1 MIKQKS
7 CFICLCCIISGSTV
21 AASNDNDNDV
31 MVVSA
36 SREMQSLW
44 KSPVSIDVITRDQL
58 EKSTGDSIA
67 EALRDIPGI
76 EISDNALT
84 GRKQI
89 MIRGESVSRVLVLID
104 GQESTYHRAGH
115 NSGLGLMIDP
125 SLVERIEVVKGPHS
139 VLYGSQAIAGVIN
152 FITVKGG
159 DKPVSSTFSAVWDSA
174 TAGWQES
181 ALVHGSIGNFDY
193 RLNASYAEHGNR
205 KTPDGRLND
214 TNFSNNGE
222 SIWLGYHIN
231 KHDLGVS
238 LDRYK
243 LSTQTY
249 EESGDYNYFSVKI
262 PELVRKKVGV
272 FYDFNLDTSIV
283 KKIHVDAYHQWV
295 NREFRNNMDMDS
307 VSADPSRNIN
317 MLHASATDDEQKTDG
332 ITLQANLQI
341 TKQNSMIVGGQ
352 YLRDKVTNDNSSH
365 ISISQLETHR
375 PIMNSLSTSAQKWQQ
390 ESWSIFGQNTLQ
402 ITDDFVWTVG
412 VRQNW
417 VDSKQISGVEQSSV
431 NNRPGTIKNLGSSS
445 SNGHATVVATTLT
458 YSGIENTVLRMSYAQ
473 GYVFPTL
480 SHMFYTTDKG
490 GQTLYGNPDLDAEHS
505 NNYELGL
512 RYRND
517 EWLLDTAVYFSDAKD
532 YIASISCNGSEI
544 CKGSTSKSATYYA
557 NANKAQTYGAELS
570 VEYHGW
576 SWSPYI
582 NGNFIHR
589 ELTLTNKK
597 TSDVGEPR
605 LTGKVGVR
613 NTQIFDMIEFESDFF
628 VRAASSAKN
637 KTSATTIEHEGWATA
652 NASFTSRIGS
662 NNQYRVSLNLNNLTD
677 KRYKTAHESV
687 PAAGF
692 NVAIGFGFK
701 F

>member
-1 MIKQKS
+1 
-7 CFICLCCIISGSTV
+7 
-21 AASNDNDNDV
+21 

-67 EALRDIPGI
+67 EALRDIPGV
-76 EISDNALT
+76 EISDNSLT

-104 GQESTYHRAGH
+104 GQESTYHRSGH

-238 LDRYK
+238 VDRYK

-249 EESGDYNYFSVKI
+249 EASGAYNYFSVKI
-262 PELVRKKVGV
+262 PELVRNKVGL
-272 FYDFNLDTSIV
+272 FYDFNLDSNIV

-295 NREFRNNMDMDS
+295 NREFRNEMDLDMGSGD
-307 VSADPSRNIN
+307 RGQN
-317 MLHASATDDEQKTDG
+317 MLHTSATDDEQKTDA

-352 YLRDKVTNDNSSH
+352 YLRDKVTNDNSSK
-365 ISISQLETHR
+365 ILYSTLNTHT
-375 PIMNSLSTSAQKWQQ
+375 PVGYENSSSAQKWQQ
-390 ESWSIFGQNTLQ
+390 ESWSVFAQNTLQ
-402 ITDDFVWTVG
+402 ITDDLVWTVG

-417 VDSKQISGVEQSSV
+417 LDSKQIRGFEHKSETNQ
-431 NNRPGTIKNLGSSS
+431 PDKNIQLGHRST
-445 SNGHATVVATTLT
+445 NGHATVVATTLT
-458 YSGIENTVLRMSYAQ
+458 YSGINNTILRMSYAQ

-480 SHMFYTTDKG
+480 SHMFYTTEKG
-490 GQTLYGNPDLDAEHS
+490 AQLIYGNPDLDAEHS

-517 EWLLDTAVYFSDAKD
+517 EWLLDTAIYFSDAKD
-532 YIASISCNGSEI
+532 YIANISCNGSEI
-544 CKGSTSKSATYYA
+544 CKGDKSQLSVYYA

-570 VEYHGW
+570 LEYHGW
-576 SWSPYI
+576 SWSPYVS
-582 NGNFIHR
+582 GNAIRR
-589 ELTLTNKK
+589 ELSLTNKK
-597 TSDVGEPR
+597 TAKIGEPR

-613 NTQIFDMIEFESDFF
+613 NTQIFDMIELESDLFI
-628 VRAASSAKN
+628 RAASSAKDQ
-637 KTSATTIEHEGWATA
+637 TSARATEHEGWATA
-652 NASFTSRIGS
+652 NAAFTSRMGS